1 MESTNQGKYSVKE
14 KEQQKLINQ
23 QYETIEKLL
32 VRVETLYSKNKALK
46 TKLKKMSKILN
57 ETNEE
62 VGLYKSYCKDITH
75 IKWD

>member
-32 VRVETLYSKNKALK
+32 DLVETLYSKNKALK

-62 VGLYKSYCKDITH
+62 VGLYKLYCKDITH

>member
-23 QYETIEKLL
+23 QYETIETLL
-32 VRVETLYSKNKALK
+32 DCVVTLKSKNIALK

-57 ETNEE
+57 ETNKE
-62 VGLYKSYCKDITH
+62 VGLYK
-75 IKWD
+75 

>member
-14 KEQQKLINQ
+14 KEQLKLINQ

-32 VRVETLYSKNKALK
+32 DLVETLYSKNKALK

-62 VGLYKSYCKDITH
+62 VGLYKLYCKDITH

>member
-14 KEQQKLINQ
+14 KEQLKLINQ

-32 VRVETLYSKNKALK
+32 DLVETLYSKNKALK
-46 TKLKKMSKILN
+46 TKFKKMSKILN
-57 ETNEE
+57 ETKEE
-62 VGLYKSYCKDITH
+62 VGLYQSYCKDITH